1 MSNIEKNFRYF
12 MILIYVLSGF
22 AFIVGVIL
30 FSYISIKDFD
40 RKDKLEYNEEYI
52 RELESKVSDYEEE
65 LTEVTLQY
73 GLLDDIKIEIQAKQT
88 ELDNLEA
95 QIEQKQKEL
104 EELGNE

>member
-1 MSNIEKNFRYF
+1 MSNREKNFRYL

-65 LTEVTLQY
+65 LAEVTLQY
-73 GLLDDIKIEIQAKQT
+73 GLLDDIKIEIQARQI
-88 ELDNLEA
+88 ELDNLES

-104 EELGNE
+104 EEIKNE

>member
-1 MSNIEKNFRYF
+1 MNNREKNFRYL

-22 AFIVGVIL
+22 AFVVGVIL

-52 RELESKVSDYEEE
+52 RELESKINDYEEE
-65 LTEVTLQY
+65 LTEITLQS

-88 ELDNLEA
+88 ELDNLDA

-104 EELGNE
+104 EELGSE

>member
-1 MSNIEKNFRYF
+1 MSNREKNFRYL

-22 AFIVGVIL
+22 AFVVGVIL

-52 RELESKVSDYEEE
+52 RELESKINDYEEE
-65 LTEVTLQY
+65 LSEITLQS
-73 GLLDDIKIEIQAKQT
+73 GLLDDIKIEIQAKQA
-88 ELDNLEA
+88 ELDNLED

-104 EELGNE
+104 EEIKNE

>member
-1 MSNIEKNFRYF
+1 MNNEKNFKYS

-22 AFIVGVIL
+22 IFVIGVIL
-30 FSYISIKDFD
+30 FSYIGIKDFE

-65 LTEVTLQY
+65 LTEVTLQS
-73 GLLDDIKIEIQAKQT
+73 GLLDDIKIEIQARQM
-88 ELDNLEA
+88 ELDNLES

-104 EELGNE
+104 EEVK

>member
-1 MSNIEKNFRYF
+1 MSNREKNFRYL

-22 AFIVGVIL
+22 AFVVGVIL
-30 FSYISIKDFD
+30 FSYIIIKDFD
-40 RKDKLEYNEEYI
+40 RKDKLEYNKEYI

-65 LTEVTLQY
+65 LTEITLQS

-88 ELDNLEA
+88 ELDNLDA

-104 EELGNE
+104 EELGSE

>member
-1 MSNIEKNFRYF
+1 MSNREKNFRYL

-22 AFIVGVIL
+22 AFVVGVIL
-30 FSYISIKDFD
+30 FSYMSIKDFD

-52 RELESKVSDYEEE
+52 RELESKINDYEEE
-65 LTEVTLQY
+65 LTEITLQS

>member
-1 MSNIEKNFRYF
+1 MNNREKNFRYL

-22 AFIVGVIL
+22 VFVVGVIL
-30 FSYISIKDFD
+30 FSYIGIKDLD

-52 RELESKVSDYEEE
+52 RELESKINDYEEE
-65 LTEVTLQY
+65 LTEITLQS

>member
-1 MSNIEKNFRYF
+1 MNNREKNFRYL

-22 AFIVGVIL
+22 AFVVGVIL
-30 FSYISIKDFD
+30 FSYVSIKDFD

-65 LTEVTLQY
+65 LTEITLQS
-73 GLLDDIKIEIQAKQT
+73 GLLDDIKIEIQAKQA

-104 EELGNE
+104 EELGSE

>member
-1 MSNIEKNFRYF
+1 MSNREKNFRYL

-22 AFIVGVIL
+22 AFVVGVIL
-30 FSYISIKDFD
+30 FSYMSIKDFD

-52 RELESKVSDYEEE
+52 RELESKINDYEEE
-65 LTEVTLQY
+65 LTEITLQS

-88 ELDNLEA
+88 ELDNLDA